1 MEIVFTKQA
10 VKDFEKVKSYPVL
23 LKKVRALLELIE
35 INPFLHIQEESM
47 CSIDWFTKFMKKRKL
62 LKLFVC
68 GHIMNSVITVIFAV
82 GTLNFEICDE
92 KTNF

>member
-1 MEIVFTKQA
+1 
-10 VKDFEKVKSYPVL
+10 
-23 LKKVRALLELIE
+23 
-35 INPFLHIQEESM
+35 M